1 MTLDTSTG
9 ICSCCGEIVSGDTC
23 VQCRDC
29 GHVTTTD
36 EVAPFAVFAYDW
48 PPIGRMYRIIGGA
61 SSGSDVLAET
71 LVGLGIAVPVER
83 SL

>member
-1 MTLDTSTG
+1 MDINPSTG

-29 GHVTTTD
+29 GHVETVA

-48 PPIGRMYRIIGGA
+48 PGVGRMFRVIGGA

-71 LVGLGIAVPVER
+71 LMGLGIAVPSCR
-83 SL
+83 